1 LGVRELTYAE
11 LRAAKWG
18 TKARTNVDKW
28 DLQDVPTL
36 LLAIQEE
43 LGEVGEELNPTW
55 TADASVEEGLD
66 KNTITAVSSAWAQF
80 LKTSI
85 DVQQL
90 HEFAYENEDGKPRP
104 EDKQPYAL
112 TFPDEADMGALQ
124 EEVDDLAAL
133 VFQLQAAVYAMDD
146 NE

>member
-1 LGVRELTYAE
+1 LGVKELTHAE
-11 LRAAKWG
+11 LRAPKWG
-18 TKARTNVDKW
+18 TKARSNVEKW

-66 KNTITAVSSAWAQF
+66 KNTITAVSSAWTEF
-80 LKTSI
+80 LQTSRE
-85 DVQQL
+85 VQQL
-90 HEFAYENEDGKPRP
+90 HEFAYEDEDGTPRP
-104 EDKQPYAL
+104 DDKRPYAL
-112 TFPDEADMGALQ
+112 TFPEETDMSAVQ
-124 EEVDDLAAL
+124 DEVDDLAAL
-133 VFQLQAAVYAMDD
+133 VFQLQAAVYAMDE